1 MSNFLRW
8 GHGLCR
14 QRLDVK
20 GPIKVLGAN
29 QSSLPAPNVG
39 EHTVLLP
46 LVPVVTVPPVCS
58 SPRCKGLRLPFSSHP
73 PPDPLYLLARGSV
86 DTVLLLV
93 SVTGPPIWLQ
103 GPKIKVL
110 SLTLLHPSYL
120 IFNPSGSSIKFQ
132 KHSNSLYPILS
143 SPLYP
148 SLSHD
153 LLPPG
158 LLTTLT
164 PQLVSGCPSFALCRQ
179 SPRGSQNVL
188 RRFFWRKNISYL
200 EFHTYPNYWPSGRVE
215 HTFSV
220 INNLKRVT
228 FHIFFLR
235 KLLGA
240 MLHQR
245 GSEAI
250 FISDR

>member
-1 MSNFLRW
+1 MLISTVQGAASPLIW
-8 GHGLCR
+8 T
-14 QRLDVK
+14 
-20 GPIKVLGAN
+20 PIL
-29 QSSLPAPNVG
+29 S
-39 EHTVLLP
+39 
-46 LVPVVTVPPVCS
+46 PP
-58 SPRCKGLRLPFSSHP
+58 P

-235 KLLGA
+235 KLCSTNEGLKLFSFLIVRTGPSVCVFTQA
-240 MLHQR
+240 RRVSLSSVFWKLTMMYL
-245 GSEAI
+245 SV
-250 FISDR
+250 FLFSDIVVGTCCALWTW